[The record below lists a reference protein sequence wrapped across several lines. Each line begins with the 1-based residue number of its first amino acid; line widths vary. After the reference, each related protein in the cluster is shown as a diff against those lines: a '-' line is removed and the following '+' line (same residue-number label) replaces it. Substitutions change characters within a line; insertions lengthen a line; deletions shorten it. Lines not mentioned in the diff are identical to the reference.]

1 MTNAEQYVLAALLY
15 DNNAL
20 DKIPSLLP
28 MHFGNETHRRIF
40 ETIMELVAA
49 GTPADVITVM
59 DKNQWLPLDYLHK
72 IASSSYTAANIE
84 THAGVV
90 IEGYLRRKIIEIS
103 QVAIESARDGNSHQV
118 IQDAIQS
125 LDALTVDRGVKESVS
140 IQKVA
145 TEYIEFVDRVHS
157 GVEQMKF
164 VKTGLIDVDER
175 LGGGFVGG
183 DLVIVAGRPSMG
195 KSAFAGT
202 IQQNNLD
209 LAGGMWSLEM
219 QNTQIVQRHIAS
231 LGGIDGSRLRSGG
244 LASDDWPR
252 LTHAIQ
258 QLQDANIFLNDQPA
272 ADMGAIRS
280 EVRRLK
286 RLYDIQYYIVDYL
299 QIMDLG
305 NGDNL
310 NREIGKVTMG
320 LKNLAKE
327 LDIPIIVLSQFNRG
341 ANTRADQKPR
351 LADLRDSGSIEQDA
365 DIVIAPHRDLQ
376 DASKP
381 TELLFL
387 KNRAGATE
395 SVFLTYLGSQ
405 YKFVNFS
412 GAPAE
417 QQQPQTKKKGYY

>member
-1 MTNAEQYVLAALLY
+1 MTNAEQYVLAALFY

-28 MHFGNETHRRIF
+28 MHFGNETHRRVF

-59 DKNQWLPLDYLHK
+59 DKNQWLPVDYLHK

-90 IEGYLRRKIIEIS
+90 MEGYLRRKIIEIS
-103 QVAIESARDGNSHQV
+103 QIAIESARDGNSHQV

-140 IQKVA
+140 IQTVA

-157 GVEQMKF
+157 GVEEMKF
-164 VKTGLIDVDER
+164 VKTGLIDVDNR
-175 LGGGFVGG
+175 LGGGLVGG
-183 DLVIVAGRPSMG
+183 DLVIIAGRPSTG
-195 KSAFAGT
+195 KSALAGT
-202 IQQNNLD
+202 IQQNNLH

-219 QNTQIVQRHIAS
+219 QNVQIVQRHIAS

-244 LASDDWPR
+244 LVTDDWPR

-258 QLQDANIFLNDQPA
+258 QLQDANVFLNDQPG
-272 ADMGAIRS
+272 ADLGAIRS
-280 EVRRLK
+280 EIRRLK
-286 RLYDIQYYIVDYL
+286 RLHDIQYYIVDYL

-305 NGDNL
+305 NGDNV

-395 SVFLTYLGSQ
+395 PVFLTYLGSQ

-412 GAPAE
+412 GAPTE